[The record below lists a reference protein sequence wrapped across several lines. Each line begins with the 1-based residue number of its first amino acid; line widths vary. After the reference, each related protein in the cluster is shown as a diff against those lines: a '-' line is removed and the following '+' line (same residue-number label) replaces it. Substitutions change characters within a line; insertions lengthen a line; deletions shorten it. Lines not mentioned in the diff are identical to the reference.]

1 MLRALAL
8 AAALALGCGAGTG
21 SPAGAVRALAE
32 AGADGDRDQAWR
44 LLGPATRARL
54 QADAARAAEQSGRRA
69 LPASEM
75 LAVGWFAPRFRPR
88 EVRELAR
95 AAERAT
101 VEVRGE
107 HGELEVVS
115 CVRVD
120 GQWRVELP

>member
-1 MLRALAL
+1 MRVLVA

-21 SPAGAVRALAE
+21 SPAGVVRALAE
-32 AGADGDRDQAWR
+32 ASADGDRDQVWR

-54 QADAARAAEQSGRRA
+54 EADAARAAEQSGRRA

-88 EVRELAR
+88 EVRELER
-95 AAERAT
+95 AAGRAT

-107 HGELEVVS
+107 HGEREAVS
-115 CVRVD
+115 CVHVD